1 MPDPSADAVEPHPST
16 VLAEVVHQRTRLG
29 ILSVL
34 AESRRADFNYLKSVL
49 QLTDGNLGRHLE
61 ILANERLIN
70 ITKGYENRRPRTWA
84 QITKV
89 GESALEAQMAAMKEL
104 VHQFEARSS
113 TASAAEESTTK
124 ARRKTNGN
132 SRVRA
137 TQLPQLATPRASPKL
152 SGT

>member
-1 MPDPSADAVEPHPST
+1 MADPSGESLDPHPST
-16 VLAEVVHQRTRLG
+16 TLTEVVHQRTRLG

-61 ILANERLIN
+61 ILANEGLID

-89 GESALEAQMAAMKEL
+89 GQSALEAQMTAMKEL
-104 VHQFEARSS
+104 VHQFESRTSS
-113 TASAAEESTTK
+113 SSAAERKVTK
-124 ARRKTNGN
+124 APRQTRGPQERTA
-132 SRVRA
+132 S
-137 TQLPQLATPRASPKL
+137 TPQLKNRPASPKL
-152 SGT
+152 LGA